1 MATNVDEL
9 TVHWEENGEVKVR
22 ELAKEVLSTGSWATV
37 MFLFQ
42 EKDPR
47 SGEFRAPK
55 VAFRRY
61 QKARGGWRF
70 HSKFHLSST
79 AQAEQVAATIGRWMP
94 EMRQV
99 EAGETAPRVEND
111 VTDDAKASSE
121 NDDETK

>member
-1 MATNVDEL
+1 MASNVDEL

-22 ELAKEVLSTGSWATV
+22 ELAKQVLSTGSWATV

-79 AQAEQVAATIGRWMP
+79 AQAEQVAATISQWLPQM
-94 EMRQV
+94 MQ
-99 EAGETAPRVEND
+99 AEND
-111 VTDDAKASSE
+111 EDAPSTDDDSSQNNAAATE
-121 NDDETK
+121 IRDETK

>member
-1 MATNVDEL
+1 MSSNVDEL

-22 ELAKEVLSTGSWATV
+22 ELAKQVLSTGSWATV

-47 SGEFRAPK
+47 SGAFRAPK

-70 HSKFHLSST
+70 HSKFHLSSA
-79 AQAEQVAATIGRWMP
+79 AQAEQVAATISQWLPQMMQA
-94 EMRQV
+94 EHD
-99 EAGETAPRVEND
+99 ENAPSID
-111 VTDDAKASSE
+111 VDSSP
-121 NDDETK
+121 NISVDTNHSDETK